1 MKLPQ
6 VHFGKVGAQPKK
18 WREEKIREIDD
29 DDELKN
35 TPPEVLKMLGFDP
48 KEISEIKKH
57 K

>member
-6 VHFGKVGAQPKK
+6 VHFGKVGKQPKA
-18 WREEKIREIDD
+18 WRDEKIREIDD
-29 DDELKN
+29 DDELKT

-48 KEISEIKKH
+48 KEISEIKKR